1 MTFNFKKPL
10 DLTHIKYSNLYSQTS
25 VLIKDRVGRSSIHRG
40 KTKYIWG
47 EKLWCGGMTSVA
59 SARPLRPGIKV
70 PSSSWCGV
78 ACALSQSPS
87 TPNTSPQCCQ
97 CQNTDQIPREV
108 LVAKSAEA
116 INTACNLMKT
126 KNTSSIVSLLFF
138 LFKQFWSF
146 FVDSSNLLIS
156 RRG

>member
-87 TPNTSPQCCQ
+87 TPNIEPTMLPVSE
-97 CQNTDQIPREV
+97 PRPDPER
-108 LVAKSAEA
+108 
-116 INTACNLMKT
+116 
-126 KNTSSIVSLLFF
+126 SL
-138 LFKQFWSF
+138 
-146 FVDSSNLLIS
+146 
-156 RRG
+156 GG